1 METIV
6 FYFIYIAIMIYT
18 ALINS
23 LVLLIVLGMST
34 NVKLLTAS
42 YSRQKL
48 IIEFLASLIS
58 LVISTSSTRLAA
70 ERRLQRNVRNY

>member
-1 METIV
+1 
-6 FYFIYIAIMIYT
+6 MIYT

-23 LVLLIVLGMST
+23 LVLLIVLGMGT
-34 NVKLLTAS
+34 NVELLTAS

-48 IIEFLASLIS
+48 IIEFLESLIS

-70 ERRLQRNVRNY
+70 EKRLQRNVRNY

>member
-6 FYFIYIAIMIYT
+6 FIYIAITIYT

-23 LVLLIVLGMST
+23 LVLLIVFGMST

-58 LVISTSSTRLAA
+58 L
-70 ERRLQRNVRNY
+70 

>member
-6 FYFIYIAIMIYT
+6 FIYIAITIYT

-23 LVLLIVLGMST
+23 LVLLIVFGMST

-58 LVISTSSTRLAA
+58 LVISTSPTRLYK
-70 ERRLQRNVRNY
+70 EMFVSIILDI

>member
-6 FYFIYIAIMIYT
+6 FIYIAITIYT

-23 LVLLIVLGMST
+23 LVLLIVFGMST

-58 LVISTSSTRLAA
+58 LVISTSSTRLYK
-70 ERRLQRNVRNY
+70 EMFVSIILDI

>member
-6 FYFIYIAIMIYT
+6 FIYIAITIYT
-18 ALINS
+18 ALIKS
-23 LVLLIVLGMST
+23 LVLLIVLGMGI

-58 LVISTSSTRLAA
+58 LVISTSSTRLYK
-70 ERRLQRNVRNY
+70 EMFVSIILDI

>member
-6 FYFIYIAIMIYT
+6 FIYIAITIYT
-18 ALINS
+18 ALIKS
-23 LVLLIVLGMST
+23 LVLLIVLGMGI

-58 LVISTSSTRLAA
+58 LVILTSSTRLYK
-70 ERRLQRNVRNY
+70 EMFVSIILDI

>member
-6 FYFIYIAIMIYT
+6 FIYIAITIYT

-23 LVLLIVLGMST
+23 LVLLIVFGMST

-58 LVISTSSTRLAA
+58 LVILTSSTRLYK
-70 ERRLQRNVRNY
+70 EMFVSIILDI

>member
-1 METIV
+1 
-6 FYFIYIAIMIYT
+6 MIYT

-23 LVLLIVLGMST
+23 LVLLIVLGMGT
-34 NVKLLTAS
+34 NVELLTAS

-48 IIEFLASLIS
+48 IIEFLESLIS

-70 ERRLQRNVRNY
+70 EKRLQKNVRNY

>member
-6 FYFIYIAIMIYT
+6 FIYIAIMIYK

-70 ERRLQRNVRNY
+70 KRRLQRNVRNY

>member
-1 METIV
+1 
-6 FYFIYIAIMIYT
+6 MIYT

-23 LVLLIVLGMST
+23 LVLLIVLSMGK
-34 NVKLLTAS
+34 NVELLTAS

-58 LVISTSSTRLAA
+58 PVISTSSTRLAA
-70 ERRLQRNVRNY
+70 EKRLQRNVRNY

>member
-6 FYFIYIAIMIYT
+6 FIYIAITIYT

-23 LVLLIVLGMST
+23 LVLLIVFGMST

-48 IIEFLASLIS
+48 IIEFLASLTS
-58 LVISTSSTRLAA
+58 LVISTSSTRLYK
-70 ERRLQRNVRNY
+70 EMFVSIILDI

>member
-1 METIV
+1 
-6 FYFIYIAIMIYT
+6 MIYT

-23 LVLLIVLGMST
+23 LVLLIVLGMGT
-34 NVKLLTAS
+34 NVELLTAS

-48 IIEFLASLIS
+48 IIEFLESLVS

-70 ERRLQRNVRNY
+70 EKRLQRNVRNY

>member
-1 METIV
+1 MKTIV
-6 FYFIYIAIMIYT
+6 FIYIAITIYT

-23 LVLLIVLGMST
+23 LVLLIVFGMST

-58 LVISTSSTRLAA
+58 LVISTSSTRLYK
-70 ERRLQRNVRNY
+70 EMFVSIILDI